1 MSELEKCYG
10 RETLGSK
17 DHFRRNEIYQYHATL
32 DVLEQNWNIHYYSNV
47 TQADVFSVIQWS
59 LLPVVSK
66 VIKKIDCIFDTGLKQ
81 AKDRGKA
88 DVFIMS
94 CERMIKVLGLFRDL
108 QNIRDMK

>member
-1 MSELEKCYG
+1 MAERPWAAKTISGEMRCTNTAEA
-10 RETLGSK
+10 RS
-17 DHFRRNEIYQYHATL
+17 NATL

-81 AKDRGKA
+81 AKDWGKA